1 MKRLVLLAVW
11 SLFASSGML
20 AQRLPENV
28 APDSYDLKFEPDL
41 ATATFTGDETIHVH
55 LLKGATSIVL
65 NSAEIDFK
73 EVWIGSA
80 DFKQAASVA
89 KDEKNETA
97 TFTVPSMVP
106 AGNADIHIRFTGILN
121 DKLRG
126 FYLSQTARR
135 RYAVTQFEAT
145 DARRAFPSFDEPA
158 YKAVFRIAL
167 VVDKNDT
174 AISNGKIISDTP
186 GPGASK
192 HTLQFSDSPKMSS
205 YLVAMMVGDFACIT
219 GGADG
224 VPIRVCAVPE
234 KKDLLS
240 YALLSAENILKYYD
254 SYFQI
259 KYPFQKLDIIA
270 FPDFSAGAMENVAAI
285 TYRETLLTID
295 DKNAS
300 VDAHQAVVSVLAHEM
315 AHMWFGD
322 LVTMKWWDD
331 IWLNEGFATW
341 MSHKPIKA
349 WKPEWHAERGEIQET
364 GGSLSTD
371 SIASVRTI
379 RAKAETPA
387 EIGNLFDGI
396 AYGKSASVLRMVEA
410 YVGPDVFQK
419 GANAYLEKHAYANA
433 TGEDF
438 WNQMAATS
446 EKPVDGIMASFTQQP
461 GAPLVTVLKTEC
473 TEKVVPS
480 GRKKKKMPF
489 TEVTLSQER
498 YFADVAKLS
507 EGSQEVWQ
515 IPISLRPAGAK
526 DTTYVLLAKRQQTF
540 ELPGCSPWVYA
551 NAGGRGYY
559 RSAYDAATLGKM
571 SAELETSFSPE
582 ERIHFLGDEW
592 ATVRVGRLKIEVYLD
607 TLEKMKSERARAV
620 VGVMIGR
627 FGEIHDTVVSAADR
641 TAFEKW
647 VRDFLRPIAT
657 ELGETPK
664 PGEPDDTRG
673 LRSDVFATLAYYG
686 RDPQVLARSR
696 VLVEQY
702 MRDPNS
708 VEAALAGNALAV
720 AALEGNSD
728 LYERYL
734 AHMKTAKT
742 PEEHYNYFGALTQ
755 FPSAELAKRTFELA
769 LSPEVKNQDLY
780 KIGGLLGN
788 VETQTA
794 AWELFK
800 SNYPAIAQ
808 KSGASLSD
816 GFATFAGYFC
826 DEKLRDDSQEFFAA
840 QNIPGTER
848 ILQNAKDS
856 VNACIGLR
864 SLQQANLSAY
874 LKKLPAKDA
883 GNAIH

>member
-1 MKRLVLLAVW
+1 MKRLVVLAVW
-11 SLFASSGML
+11 SLFASSGIL

-28 APDSYDLKFEPDL
+28 VPDSYDLKFEPDL

-55 LLKGATSIVL
+55 LQKGATSIVL
-65 NSAEIDFK
+65 NSAEIEFK

-80 DFKQAASVA
+80 DFKQAAGVT

-97 TFTVPSMVP
+97 TFTVPSVVP
-106 AGNADIHIRFTGILN
+106 AGPAEIHIRFSGILN

-126 FYLSQTARR
+126 FYLSQTTRR

-167 VVDKNDT
+167 VIDKNDT
-174 AISNGKIISDTP
+174 AISNGKIVSDTP
-186 GPGASK
+186 GPGAGK

-219 GGADG
+219 GAADG
-224 VPIRVCAVPE
+224 IPIRVCAVPE

-254 SYFQI
+254 TYFQI

-270 FPDFSAGAMENVAAI
+270 FPDFSAGAMENIAAI

-300 VDAHQAVVSVLAHEM
+300 VDAHQAVVGVLAHEM

-371 SIASVRTI
+371 SIASVRAI

-387 EIGNLFDGI
+387 EIANLFDGI

-433 TGEDF
+433 TAEDF

-473 TEKVVPS
+473 TEKLVPS

-498 YFADVAKLS
+498 YFADVAKLTA
-507 EGSQEVWQ
+507 GSQEVWQ

-526 DTTYVLLAKRQQTF
+526 DTTYVLLANRQQTF
-540 ELPGCSPWVYA
+540 ELPGCAPWVYA

-592 ATVRVGRLKIEVYLD
+592 AMVRVGRLSIGDYLD
-607 TLEKMKSERARAV
+607 TLEKMKTERARALV
-620 VGVMIGR
+620 RVMVGR
-627 FGEIHDTVVSAADR
+627 FGEIHDTVAGAADR
-641 TAFEKW
+641 AAFEKW
-647 VRDFLRPIAT
+647 VRDFLQPIAA

-664 PGEPDDTRG
+664 PGESDDTRA

-686 RDPQVLARSR
+686 RDPQVLAKSR
-696 VLVEQY
+696 VLIEQY

-720 AALEGNSD
+720 SALDGNAD
-728 LYERYL
+728 LYNRYL
-734 AHMKTAKT
+734 EHMKTAKT
-742 PEEHYNYFGALTQ
+742 PEEYYNYFGALTQ
-755 FPSAELAKRTFELA
+755 FPSVDLAKRTFELV

-780 KIGGLLGN
+780 QIGGLLGN
-788 VETQTA
+788 VDTQTA

-808 KSGASLSD
+808 KSDASLSS
-816 GFATFAGYFC
+816 GFAAFAGYFC

-840 QNIPGTER
+840 QNLPGTER
-848 ILQNAKDS
+848 TLQNAKDA

-864 SLQQANLSAY
+864 TLQQANLSAY

-883 GNAIH
+883 GNASH